1 MFFVNEATFLKSL
14 FKHILNFTYK
24 ETLLV
29 SASLKNQ
36 LWGFPGGSV
45 VKNPP
50 ANAGDVGL
58 VPAQGRCTS
67 RAATRPLHHS
77 CRACAQEPRARLQAK
92 PSEEKPTHRAWRAAS
107 TATREQPAQQWRP
120 STAEN
125 KVFETKKQLWF
136 LKLSFGTFL
145 KGNHLGNEASVKL
158 QHTVKDFVFCS
169 AQLWINISDTL
180 FETCSCFHI
189 FRYVKIIPALLQNSL
204 LPSLQ
209 CDVAEPLPGGRVF
222 WANCGAP
229 RDAERGEGTTRDPW
243 ETPSGAS
250 FALVQAMG
258 AERAPWSLGFPL
270 ILLGPCLLRCETE
283 ILLQTF
289 FL

>member
-107 TATREQPAQQWRP
+107 TATREQPAQQ
-120 STAEN
+120 
-125 KVFETKKQLWF
+125 
-136 LKLSFGTFL
+136 
-145 KGNHLGNEASVKL
+145 
-158 QHTVKDFVFCS
+158 
-169 AQLWINISDTL
+169 
-180 FETCSCFHI
+180 
-189 FRYVKIIPALLQNSL
+189 
-204 LPSLQ
+204 
-209 CDVAEPLPGGRVF
+209 
-222 WANCGAP
+222 
-229 RDAERGEGTTRDPW
+229 
-243 ETPSGAS
+243 
-250 FALVQAMG
+250 
-258 AERAPWSLGFPL
+258 
-270 ILLGPCLLRCETE
+270 
-283 ILLQTF
+283 
-289 FL
+289 